1 MRRSLRMNLEDIA
14 KKAGVSRS
22 TVSRVINGEAYVS
35 DKTRQ
40 RVLEIVEAEA
50 FTPNMAARTLVTQ
63 RTQMI
68 GIVIPDEF
76 KDVFSNEIPY
86 YYSAL
91 LQGISEAARPHDYA
105 PLLWIG
111 HHDDVEEGYRRLLK
125 NRWMDG
131 LIIVS
136 SLKSETMLVT
146 SLLKNRT
153 PFVLIGR
160 PLKQEGQISYV
171 SIENSTAAEQAVRHL
186 LGAGRTRVGAIVGN
200 VDNADSQDRLTGY
213 KQALKSAGIAVDR
226 DLIVTGQFTRA
237 WGYAAMKRLLSAH
250 VDGVF
255 AFSDMIALGALDAI
269 REAGLRVP
277 DDISLVGFDD
287 LPAAA
292 QANPPLTTVRQPIT
306 QKGARAAAL
315 LIERIEKGTGE
326 PAHILLPTQLVI
338 RQSCP

>member
-1 MRRSLRMNLEDIA
+1 MNLEDIA

-35 DKTRQ
+35 EKTRK
-40 RVLEIVEAEA
+40 RVLEIIEAEA
-50 FTPNMAARTLVTQ
+50 FTPNLAARTLVTQ

-91 LQGISEAARPHDYA
+91 LQGISEATRPHDYA
-105 PLLWIG
+105 TLLWIG
-111 HHDDVEEGYRRLLK
+111 HQDDAEEGYRRLLK

-131 LIIVS
+131 LIIVA
-136 SLKSETMLVT
+136 SLKSEAMLVS
-146 SLLKNRT
+146 SLLKNKT

-160 PLKQEGQISYV
+160 PVKQEGQISYISV
-171 SIENSTAAEQAVRHL
+171 DNVTAAEQAVRHL
-186 LGAGRTRVGAIVGN
+186 LDAGRKRIGAIAGN
-200 VDNADSQDRLTGY
+200 ADNADSLDRLAGY
-213 KQALKSAGIAVDR
+213 KRALRSAGMAIDR
-226 DLIVTGQFTRA
+226 QLIVDGQFTRTC
-237 WGYAAMKRLLSAH
+237 GYSGMKQLLEQR

-277 DDISLVGFDD
+277 DDIAVVGFDD

-292 QANPPLTTVRQPIT
+292 QANPPLTTVRQPIA
-306 QKGARAAAL
+306 QKGARAASL
-315 LIERIEKGTGE
+315 LIERIEQGTSE

-338 RQSCP
+338 RESCP